1 MKMTKYLML
10 AGVAVALSACEKN
23 DDTTPKDGV
32 IAEFTTNLATRVQS
46 RMADA
51 AWDDKDVIGIF
62 TLDDELDGVT
72 VDGMAQHNTGVNLKY
87 TLEGGKWDGGATAFR
102 FKNPVVT
109 PVTFK
114 AYYPYQE
121 DSKITGGTTGL
132 IDGTIEV
139 DASSQAVADQKT
151 FDFLFA
157 DKSDKE
163 GKTAC
168 TGSKGAPN
176 VNFQFTHSMAKVII
190 ELKAGTG
197 VTFEQ
202 VQKMV
207 PTLKGLKAKGTFS
220 LADGKVTA
228 SDAPA
233 VFLVLSNATE
243 DTESD
248 PNTKSFVAIV
258 PPQTAQGDTDA
269 PELSIAE
276 DVSDVYRSAK
286 ILSAA
291 TLEAGK
297 SYKFTITVMKLELIV
312 ESSEITDWVAG
323 TGGAGDAV
331 LQ

>member
-10 AGVAVALSACEKN
+10 AGVAVALAACEKN

-46 RMADA
+46 RMADNK
-51 AWDDKDVIGIF
+51 WDDKDVIGIF
-62 TLDDELDGVT
+62 TLNDELDGVT

-121 DSKITGGTTGL
+121 DSEITGGTGL
-132 IDGTIEV
+132 VDGTIEV
-139 DASSQAVADQKT
+139 DASSQAVADQKK

-157 DKSDKE
+157 DKADKE

-176 VNFQFTHSMAKVII
+176 VNFQFKHSMAKVII

-220 LADGKVTA
+220 LADGKVTV
-228 SDAPA
+228 SGDPTS
-233 VFLVLSNATE
+233 LVLSNATE

-258 PPQTAQGDTDA
+258 PPQTAQGDVDA

-276 DVSDVYRSAK
+276 GVSDVYRSAK
-286 ILSAA
+286 ILSGA
-291 TLEAGK
+291 TLDAGK
-297 SYKFTITVMKLELIV
+297 SYKFTITVMKQELIV
-312 ESSEITDWVAG
+312 ESSEITDWEAG
-323 TGGAGDAV
+323 TGGTGDAV